1 MTSSTTRSIPTD
13 KATAADA
20 TITDA
25 EWAQADTAHDRFK
38 ALLETKPR
46 AKARHDAVLAEISNR
61 QATLRRLREARALTQ
76 STVGDLLDMDQSE
89 VSRLERRSDML
100 LSTLKRFVQATGGE
114 MHIVI
119 SYPDGGPVELLVS
132 DE

>member
-1 MTSSTTRSIPTD
+1 MR
-13 KATAADA
+13 
-20 TITDA
+20 
-25 EWAQADTAHDRFK
+25 WAFPSGARGLCDHERFK

-46 AKARHDAVLAEISNR
+46 AKARHDAVLAEINSR
-61 QATLRRLREARALTQ
+61 QATLRRLREARELTQ
-76 STVGDLLDMDQSE
+76 STVGELLDMDQSE

-114 MHIVI
+114 MHIVVQ
-119 SYPDGGPVELLVS
+119 YPDGGPVELLVG